1 MMRIIFLTLIF
12 NFIAFGFTGCSAP
25 PTEPDGTPVGLVRL
39 DLTDPVRK
47 NWEETGARPLATT
60 LWYPAIDGTEMIE
73 IGIPRDR
80 PVFIG
85 GFAARNA
92 KISDTHG
99 TYPLIVMSHG
109 TGGAGMQMMWL
120 GRELAAN
127 GYIVAAIDHHGNTAA
142 EEQFDPRGFRMPW
155 ERARDVTTVLDLLI
169 EDPVWGQRIDDT
181 RIGAVGFS
189 LGGYTVTALSG
200 GRIDFDQF
208 EEFCRSD
215 QRDVTCDEQSEYPEA
230 GAKFDAILKADP
242 KLAARMSEHRGSFR
256 DERIS
261 AVIALAPALGQAF
274 TENSL
279 SDIAIPYLSIVGD
292 LDQVAPAATN
302 GDRLVR
308 HIPDAQSEH
317 IFGSNHYSFLNRC
330 NRRGERYV
338 PICKDAAS
346 GKPRTAAH
354 QETIQ
359 LILEFLRANIG
370 ASKQLPRRLE

>member
-1 MMRIIFLTLIF
+1 
-12 NFIAFGFTGCSAP
+12 
-25 PTEPDGTPVGLVRL
+25 
-39 DLTDPVRK
+39 
-47 NWEETGARPLATT
+47 
-60 LWYPAIDGTEMIE
+60 
-73 IGIPRDR
+73 
-80 PVFIG
+80 
-85 GFAARNA
+85 
-92 KISDTHG
+92 
-99 TYPLIVMSHG
+99 
-109 TGGAGMQMMWL
+109 
-120 GRELAAN
+120 
-127 GYIVAAIDHHGNTAA
+127 
-142 EEQFDPRGFRMPW
+142 MPW

-169 EDPVWGQRIDDT
+169 EDAVWGHRIDDT

-189 LGGYTVTALSG
+189 LGGYTVTALAG

-208 EEFCRSD
+208 DEFCRSD
-215 QRDVTCDEQSEYPEA
+215 QRDVTCDEQSEYPDA
-230 GAKFDAILKADP
+230 GAQFDAILRANP

-256 DERIS
+256 DERINV
-261 AVIALAPALGQAF
+261 VIALAPALGQAF
-274 TENSL
+274 MENSL

-317 IFGSNHYSFLNRC
+317 ISGSNHYTFLNRC
-330 NRRGERYV
+330 NRRGKRYV

-370 ASKQLPRRLE
+370 ASKQLPRRQE